1 VKSAKIVALILGSSL
16 FVEACNPVTT
26 RIPTVTKRPAQAVSQ
41 QVSDPKVSCHRA
53 KRNKGSTLQ
62 DPEYQRVLERA
73 RRWKEQ
79 QKKPRIPPGAPPT
92 VSSSEVARA
101 TPVE

>member
-16 FVEACNPVTT
+16 FVEACNPVKT
-26 RIPTVTKRPAQAVSQ
+26 RIPTVNKRPAQAVSQ
-41 QVSDPKVSCHRA
+41 QVSDPKVSRRRA

-62 DPEYQRVLERA
+62 DPEYQRLLERA

-79 QKKPRIPPGAPPT
+79 QERPRIRPGAPPT
-92 VSSSEVARA
+92 HSSEVARA
-101 TPVE
+101 TPLE